1 MKKILSVALLLGLI
15 LVGFTGC
22 SSKNPDIQ
30 IDDKKS
36 DLNDAPTWVALPQK
50 EGYLVEVGSA
60 SPNSKNDLSFQRTEA
75 MTDARANL
83 ARLIKTEIEAVVNA
97 EKTKTDN
104 GQLTEN
110 HKHFTKQ
117 VVELSLRMS
126 SQQALWVT
134 KSGQYFVLVCI
145 NKDTLQNNI
154 KQIIDEKK

>member
-36 DLNDAPTWVALPQK
+36 DLNDAPAWVALPQK

-83 ARLIKTEIEAVVNA
+83 ARLIKTEIEAVVTA

-110 HKHFTKQ
+110 HEHFTKQ

-134 KSGQYFVLVCI
+134 KSGQYFVLVGI

-154 KQIIDEKK
+154 KQITDEKK